1 MLGFEDIRN
10 NQTINVYV
18 EKADEALKALGYTEH
33 SFAHIM
39 MVTVRTEYIY

>member
-18 EKADEALKALGYTEH
+18 EKADEALKALGYT
-33 SFAHIM
+33 AGLY
-39 MVTVRTEYIY
+39 RTLHRR